1 MATFVLV
8 HGGHHGGWCYLKVM
22 RRLQA
27 RGHVVYAPS
36 MSGMGERSHLMHPG
50 IDLSTHITD
59 IARLIEVD
67 DLRDVILVGHSYGG
81 MVITGV
87 ADRMA
92 YPVAGRI
99 GHRVYLDAAYPVN
112 GESLLEHA
120 GASIAP
126 LEATMRVINGVELV
140 GFPEQM
146 PPHFFGID
154 DPVDAAFTAARLGPQ
169 PWACYTE
176 HLALANEAAMR
187 ATPESH
193 LICTMTIPGRDMALL
208 TERSQGRVWDIDTG
222 HDLMITEPEWV
233 ADRLEAIAQTML

>member
-22 RRLQA
+22 RMLQS

-36 MSGMGERSHLMHPG
+36 MTGMGERSHLMHPEVN
-50 IDLSTHITD
+50 LSTHITD

-67 DLRDVILVGHSYGG
+67 DLRDVIVVGHSYGG

-87 ADRMA
+87 ADRV
-92 YPVAGRI
+92 PERV
-99 GHRVYLDAAYPVN
+99 GHRVYLDAAYPVQ

-126 LEATMRVINGVELV
+126 LEATMRVIDGTELV

-146 PPHFFGID
+146 PPHFFGIN
-154 DPVDAAFTAARLGPQ
+154 DPVDAAFTSARLGPQ

-176 HLALANEAAMR
+176 HLALGNEAAMR
-187 ATPESH
+187 AIPESH
-193 LICTMTIPGRDMALL
+193 LICTVTKPGRDMALI

-233 ADRLEAIAQTML
+233 ADRLEEVARTVV